1 MQHVQAL
8 RQKKKEDK
16 KSGGN
21 NWDSLRSPSRC
32 CLMYRSA
39 RTGKKRRKLQGERR
53 RRQAWPRHA
62 SKSTSVRRRRGPS
75 CQGSKNRRGVKLCNG
90 NDARRRKSPGRRG
103 RTKRPGRR
111 QSLARRAVQQEK
123 EGEQA
128 QSFRS
133 CTATCAMGSW
143 QASQKLRG
151 KRTAYKENA
160 ANSRARK
167 TGRPLSVQHET
178 HLGLD
183 R

>member
-8 RQKKKEDK
+8 RQKRKEDK

-21 NWDSLRSPSRC
+21 NWESLRSPSRC

-111 QSLARRAVQQEK
+111 QQPRSTCCAAGKGGRAGAILPKLHRQMCNGKLAGFAKAPGKEDGLQRECGQQ
-123 EGEQA
+123 
-128 QSFRS
+128 
-133 CTATCAMGSW
+133 
-143 QASQKLRG
+143 
-151 KRTAYKENA
+151 
-160 ANSRARK
+160 SR
-167 TGRPLSVQHET
+167 P
-178 HLGLD
+178 
-183 R
+183 